1 MVFRFLSSSGWDRDS
16 GGVKISH
23 RINGFMAI
31 IMMLLLKKKNLLTA
45 RGIKEYNSFISS
57 SRRIRSMTT

>member
-31 IMMLLLKKKNLLTA
+31 IMMLLLKK
-45 RGIKEYNSFISS
+45 IKSFDC
-57 SRRIRSMTT
+57 